1 MLGVLLSMLL
11 PLIAVIAT
19 AAAFWKL
26 AATILRYGGVTWP
39 LAFLVAATIV
49 SVSALVQTLVAV
61 AGLGLSSWLVRGVLP
76 VLLVVLGAWCFHDRA
91 LRPDGVEVGWRGA
104 LKLSAL
110 AHVLFVLVFVAL
122 LLSLLYFTGGL
133 RGTLS

>member
-1 MLGVLLSMLL
+1 MLVVLLSMLL

-26 AATILRYGGVTWP
+26 AARILRYGGVTWP
-39 LAFLVAATIV
+39 LAF
-49 SVSALVQTLVAV
+49 
-61 AGLGLSSWLVRGVLP
+61 P
-76 VLLVVLGAWCFHDRA
+76 AWRS
-91 LRPDGVEVGWRGA
+91 GWPGA
-104 LKLSAL
+104 LTLSAL

-122 LLSLLYFTGGL
+122 LLSLLHFTGGL

>member
-1 MLGVLLSMLL
+1 MLNALLSMFL
-11 PLIAVIAT
+11 PLIAVVAV
-19 AAAFWKL
+19 AAVFWKF
-26 AATILRYGGVTWP
+26 AARILRYGGVTWP

-49 SVSALVQTLVAV
+49 FASVLIQGLVAV
-61 AGLGLSSWLVRGVLP
+61 AGLGLGKWVVRGVVP

-91 LRPDGVEVGWRGA
+91 TRPDGAEVGWPGA

-122 LLSLLYFTGGL
+122 LSALLFFTGGL